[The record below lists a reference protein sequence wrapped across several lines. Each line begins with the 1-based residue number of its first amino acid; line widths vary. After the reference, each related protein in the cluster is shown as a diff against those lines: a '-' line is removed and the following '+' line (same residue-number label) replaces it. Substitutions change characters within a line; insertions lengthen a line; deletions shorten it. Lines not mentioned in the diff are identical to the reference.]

1 MISRVAI
8 YLVSLIQIINQGP
21 TWSST
26 LGLDYHDLNSTINLR
41 KEDSAKLIGELKQLR
56 KLQDQR
62 RKQQHNV

>member
-8 YLVSLIQIINQGP
+8 YLVSVPRKFQFTQLFEP
-21 TWSST
+21 
-26 LGLDYHDLNSTINLR
+26 GLDYHDLNSTINIR

-62 RKQQHNV
+62 RKQQQHNV